1 MQYVEAPDKVV
12 FPNKEEFA
20 QTCSNYKTY
29 AANKGEDPYGVYD
42 SGL

>member
-1 MQYVEAPDKVV
+1 MQYVESPDKVV
-12 FPNKEEFA
+12 FPNKGEFA
-20 QTCSNYKTY
+20 QTCNNYKAY

>member
-1 MQYVEAPDKVV
+1 MQYVEAPDQVV

-20 QTCSNYKTY
+20 QTCNNYKAY
-29 AANKGEDPYGVYD
+29 AASKPEDPYGVLD